1 MQVHTLP
8 KTNAKSLKRLG
19 RGHGS
24 GRGKTSGRGT
34 KGRKAHGD
42 VPATFEG
49 GARTLIK
56 RLPFLRGKGKN
67 PSYKKEFIPVNVELL
82 SSLSP
87 KSEVTIDLLLKEKIV
102 DKTALVRGVKILGKG
117 EIKIPLVIHLPI
129 SKSAQL
135 KIEQAKGSVIS
146 E

>member
-1 MQVHTLP
+1 MNIHTLP
-8 KTNAKSLKRLG
+8 KTNEKSLKRLG

-49 GARTLIK
+49 GALALIK

-67 PSYKKEFIPVNVELL
+67 PTYKAEFIPVNVDRLAA
-82 SSLSP
+82 LSP
-87 KSEVTIDLLLKEKIV
+87 KSEVTVELLMKEKIV
-102 DKTALVRGVKILGKG
+102 DKTALYRGVKILGNG
-117 EIKIPLVIHLPI
+117 EIKIPLIVKLPV
-129 SKSAQL
+129 SKSAQQ
-135 KIEQAKGSVIS
+135 KIESAKGSVVS